1 MLFCHTT
8 RYPATSLSHKKR
20 ADKLFKTP
28 HPTSPHQ
35 TNNQPP
41 YSPFEIVVTIPG
53 QTRTWG
59 QYTLSCRLSWRIKKY
74 SLQAIT
80 ASERGKRRGAEAAA
94 DSHLI
99 KCPIC
104 SGKCH
109 MCSAGSWGYTP
120 QHSFSLT
127 SAAAP
132 EVETQ
137 DLQCWGLARST
148 GSFIY
153 HWQTYTTMIQPRC
166 VCSGFN
172 TNYSMK
178 FDRVQPVDWGYTHL
192 IAVYLQFNLD

>member
-1 MLFCHTT
+1 MYVRTV
-8 RYPATSLSHKKR
+8 
-20 ADKLFKTP
+20 
-28 HPTSPHQ
+28 HPLMSTELE
-35 TNNQPP
+35 N
-41 YSPFEIVVTIPG
+41 
-53 QTRTWG
+53 
-59 QYTLSCRLSWRIKKY
+59 KKY

-109 MCSAGSWGYTP
+109 MCSAGSWGHTP

-132 EVETQ
+132 EVGTQ

-148 GSFIY
+148 GSFI
-153 HWQTYTTMIQPRC
+153 HHRQTYTTMIQPRC

-178 FDRVQPVDWGYTHL
+178 FDRVQPMDWGYTHL
-192 IAVYLQFNLD
+192 ITVHLQFKWDESLWSKFKIHRMCLSLWL